1 MSHVEALSI
10 ATSLV
15 ASGGIA
21 TLTFFDVPE
30 LQSQPASRS
39 LPAIRWL
46 FSRGS
51 HVFPSA
57 SLISTIGFIYSASA
71 KNPQSFGSL
80 YSLGTN
86 SPQVNGFLAAAAL
99 TISIGPFTQLMIPTN
114 FALIK
119 MNNQLGGSRSDKA
132 ARENSGVSTGRSAL
146 ESVKGTGE
154 GVEFTDLSGPQE
166 RTSRDSTAE
175 EDEQVRDLL
184 ERFRW
189 LNLVRAVLIG
199 AGGVVGLYSAMRW

>member
-1 MSHVEALSI
+1 MSHVEVFSI

-39 LPAIRWL
+39 LPSTRWL

-57 SLISTIGFIYSASA
+57 SLLSTLGFIYSASA
-71 KNPQSFGSL
+71 ANSSSSPL
-80 YSLGTN
+80 YSISTN
-86 SPQVNGFLAAAAL
+86 TPRTNGFLLAAAL
-99 TISIGPFTQLMIPTN
+99 SFGIAPFTQLMIPTN

-119 MNNQLGGSRSDKA
+119 KNNELGGARSKKA
-132 ARENSGVSTGRSAL
+132 DGGKAERSAL
-146 ESVKGTGE
+146 DSVMGSGE
-154 GVEFTDLSGPQE
+154 GDEFTDLSGPQE
-166 RTSRDSTAE
+166 RTEKDSSQEDDE
-175 EDEQVRDLL
+175 EVRQLL
-184 ERFRW
+184 EKFRW

-199 AGGVVGLYSAMRW
+199 AGGVVGLYAAL

>member
-1 MSHVEALSI
+1 MSTVEIISISTALM
-10 ATSLV
+10 

-39 LPAIRWL
+39 LPSIRWL

-57 SLISTIGFIYSASA
+57 SLLSTIGFIYSASS
-71 KNPQSFGSL
+71 NNFTGS
-80 YSLGTN
+80 G
-86 SPQVNGFLAAAAL
+86 
-99 TISIGPFTQLMIPTN
+99 
-114 FALIK
+114 
-119 MNNQLGGSRSDKA
+119 LGGARSEKA
-132 ARENSGVSTGRSAL
+132 AEGSASTGRSAW
-146 ESVKGTGE
+146 ESVKGTDE
-154 GVEFTDLSGPQE
+154 GFEFADLSGPQE
-166 RTSRDSTAE
+166 QTERESTAE
-175 EDEQVRDLL
+175 EDKKVYELL

-199 AGGVVGLYSAMRW
+199 AGGVVGLYAAIN

>member
-1 MSHVEALSI
+1 MSTVEIISISTALM
-10 ATSLV
+10 

-39 LPAIRWL
+39 LPSIRWL

-57 SLISTIGFIYSASA
+57 SLLSTIGFIYSASSS
-71 KNPQSFGSL
+71 NFPGTGPL
-80 YSLGTN
+80 YAVSTN
-86 SPQVNGFLAAAAL
+86 TVKANTFLTAAAL
-99 TISIGPFTQLMIPTN
+99 AFSIAPFTQLMIPTN
-114 FALIK
+114 FTLIK
-119 MNNQLGGSRSDKA
+119 ENNKLGGTRSEKA
-132 ARENSGVSTGRSAL
+132 SEYDTSTGRSAW
-146 ESVKGTGE
+146 ESVKGTDE
-154 GVEFTDLSGPQE
+154 GFEFADLSGPQE
-166 RTSRDSTAE
+166 QTERESTVE
-175 EDEQVRDLL
+175 EDEKVRELL

-199 AGGVVGLYSAMRW
+199 AGGVVGLYAATS

>member
-1 MSHVEALSI
+1 MSTAEIISISTALM
-10 ATSLV
+10 

-39 LPAIRWL
+39 LPCIRWL

-57 SLISTIGFIYSASA
+57 SLLSTIGFIYSASSR
-71 KNPQSFGSL
+71 NSL
-80 YSLGTN
+80 STGPLYALSTN
-86 SPQVNGFLAAAAL
+86 TLKANTFLTAAAL
-99 TISIGPFTQLMIPTN
+99 AFSIAPFTQLMIPTN
-114 FALIK
+114 FALIEE
-119 MNNQLGGSRSDKA
+119 NNKLGGTRSEKA
-132 ARENSGVSTGRSAL
+132 AEQDMSLDRSAW

-154 GVEFTDLSGPQE
+154 GFEFTDLSGPQE
-166 RTSRDSTAE
+166 QTERDSTAE
-175 EDEQVRDLL
+175 EDEKVRSLL

-199 AGGVVGLYSAMRW
+199 AGGVVGLYAAIS

>member
-1 MSHVEALSI
+1 MSTAEIISISTALM
-10 ATSLV
+10 

-39 LPAIRWL
+39 LPCIRWL

-57 SLISTIGFIYSASA
+57 SLLSTIGFIYSASSR
-71 KNPQSFGSL
+71 NSL
-80 YSLGTN
+80 STGPLYALSTN
-86 SPQVNGFLAAAAL
+86 TLKANTFLTAAAL
-99 TISIGPFTQLMIPTN
+99 AFSIAPFTQLMIPTN
-114 FALIK
+114 FALIEE
-119 MNNQLGGSRSDKA
+119 NNKLGGTRSEKA
-132 ARENSGVSTGRSAL
+132 AEQDTSLDRSAW
-146 ESVKGTGE
+146 ESVKGTGQ
-154 GVEFTDLSGPQE
+154 GFEFTDLSGPQE
-166 RTSRDSTAE
+166 QTERDSTAE
-175 EDEQVRDLL
+175 EDEKVRSLL

-199 AGGVVGLYSAMRW
+199 AGGVVGLYAAIS

>member
-1 MSHVEALSI
+1 MSTVEIISISTALM
-10 ATSLV
+10 

-39 LPAIRWL
+39 LPSIRWL

-57 SLISTIGFIYSASA
+57 SLLSTIGFIYSASSS
-71 KNPQSFGSL
+71 NLTDSGSL
-80 YSLGTN
+80 LSISTN
-86 SPQVNGFLAAAAL
+86 TPKTNTLLTAAAL
-99 TISIGPFTQLMIPTN
+99 AFSIAPFTQLMIPTK
-114 FALIK
+114 FALIEE
-119 MNNQLGGSRSDKA
+119 NNRLGGSRSEKA
-132 ARENSGVSTGRSAL
+132 AEQDASLDRSAW

-154 GVEFTDLSGPQE
+154 GFEFTDLSGPQE
-166 RTSRDSTAE
+166 QTERESTAE
-175 EDEQVRDLL
+175 EDEKVRSLL

-199 AGGVVGLYSAMRW
+199 AGGVVGLYAAIN

>member
-1 MSHVEALSI
+1 MSHAEVISI
-10 ATSLV
+10 ATALI

-57 SLISTIGFIYSASA
+57 SIISTVGFIYSASTH
-71 KNPQSFGSL
+71 NLQGSGPL

-86 SPQVNGFLAAAAL
+86 TSQTNSFLAAAAL
-99 TISIGPFTQLMIPTN
+99 TFSIAPFTQLMIPTN

-119 MNNQLGGSRSDKA
+119 ENNKLGGSRSEKA
-132 ARENSGVSTGRSAL
+132 ARENGDASTGRSAL
-146 ESVKGTGE
+146 DSVKGTGE

-166 RTSRDSTAE
+166 KTPRSSTAE
-175 EDEQVRDLL
+175 EDQKVRDLL
-184 ERFRW
+184 EKFRW
-189 LNLVRAVLIG
+189 LSLVRAVLIG
-199 AGGVVGLYSAMRW
+199 AGGVVGLYSATK

>member
-1 MSHVEALSI
+1 MSHVEVFSI
-10 ATSLV
+10 ATSLI

-39 LPAIRWL
+39 LPSIRWL

-57 SLISTIGFIYSASA
+57 SLLSTIGFIYSASA
-71 KNPQSFGSL
+71 SNGSSTL
-80 YSLGTN
+80 YSISTN
-86 SPQVNGFLAAAAL
+86 TPKANGFLLAAAL
-99 TISIGPFTQLMIPTN
+99 SFGIAPFTQLMIPTN

-119 MNNQLGGSRSDKA
+119 KNNELGGARSRKA
-132 ARENSGVSTGRSAL
+132 DGSKTDRSAL
-146 ESVKGTGE
+146 DSVMGSGE
-154 GVEFTDLSGPQE
+154 GDEFTDLSGPQE
-166 RTSRDSTAE
+166 RTEKDSSQEQDE
-175 EDEQVRDLL
+175 EVRQLL
-184 ERFRW
+184 EKFRW

-199 AGGVVGLYSAMRW
+199 AGGVVGLYAAL

>member
-1 MSHVEALSI
+1 MSTVEIVSITTALM
-10 ATSLV
+10 
-15 ASGGIA
+15 ASGGIS

-39 LPAIRWL
+39 LPSIRWL

-57 SLISTIGFIYSASA
+57 SLLSTIGFIYSASS
-71 KNPQSFGSL
+71 NNFPSSGPL
-80 YSLGTN
+80 YAFSTN
-86 SPQVNGFLAAAAL
+86 NSKANTFLTAAAL
-99 TISIGPFTQLMIPTN
+99 ALSIAPFTQLMIPTN

-119 MNNQLGGSRSDKA
+119 ENNKLGGARSEKA
-132 ARENSGVSTGRSAL
+132 AREGASTDRSAW

-154 GVEFTDLSGPQE
+154 GFEFTDLSGPQE
-166 RTSRDSTAE
+166 QTERGSMAE
-175 EDEQVRDLL
+175 EDEKVRELL
-184 ERFRW
+184 EKFRW

-199 AGGVVGLYSAMRW
+199 AGGVVGLYAAIN

>member
-1 MSHVEALSI
+1 MSHVEVLSI
-10 ATSLV
+10 ATALV

-71 KNPQSFGSL
+71 NNPPSSGPFYYLS
-80 YSLGTN
+80 TN
-86 SPQVNGFLAAAAL
+86 SPPVNGFLAAAAL
-99 TISIGPFTQLMIPTN
+99 TFSIGPFTQLMIPTN

-119 MNNQLGGSRSDKA
+119 KNNQLGGTRSKNA
-132 ARENSGVSTGRSAL
+132 AQDHTSVSTGRSAL

-175 EDEQVRDLL
+175 EDDQVQELL
-184 ERFRW
+184 EKFRW

-199 AGGVVGLYSAMRW
+199 AGGLVGLYSSMR

>member
-1 MSHVEALSI
+1 MSHVEVLSI
-10 ATSLV
+10 ATALI

-57 SLISTIGFIYSASA
+57 SLITTIGFIYSASA
-71 KNPQSFGSL
+71 NSPQSAGPL
-80 YSLGTN
+80 YSLSTN
-86 SPQVNGFLAAAAL
+86 SLPVNGFLAAAAL
-99 TISIGPFTQLMIPTN
+99 TFSIGPFTQLMIPTN

-119 MNNQLGGSRSDKA
+119 KNNQLGGARSEKA
-132 ARENSGVSTGRSAL
+132 AQDNVGVSTGRSAF

-154 GVEFTDLSGPQE
+154 GAEFTDLSGPQE
-166 RTSRDSTAE
+166 CTLRDSTAE
-175 EDEQVRDLL
+175 DDVQVRELL
-184 ERFRW
+184 EKFRW
-189 LNLVRAVLIG
+189 LNLARAVLIG
-199 AGGVVGLYSAMRW
+199 AGGLVGLYSALR